1 MDPNKKT
8 DVDNENE
15 ISEQDAGH
23 TTTEEES
30 ISSVKK
36 AEKGVKKQ
44 APKRRADKRNPQKT
58 ADKLDGKT
66 MPAKESYDYQA
77 KLETLMDN
85 EATLSEEFKEVSSTI
100 FEAAVNSAVSEKIE
114 EIEESNEERFTEE
127 LDEAKEEM
135 VEKIDSYLNFVVEQW
150 MEDNKIEIQSG
161 LRNEIS
167 EDFLKGLKDLFT
179 ESYVEVPESKV
190 DLVDEL
196 VDQIAE
202 LEEKADAQT
211 EKEMDLVSENVELKR
226 EAVLLEQTSDLA
238 DTQREK
244 LREMSEKVDFES
256 EEKFTSKVETLK
268 ESFFAEPK
276 TKTQSLTE
284 QTESDDANGDDME
297 EVSPQMQS
305 FIDAT
310 KNSARV

>member
-8 DVDNENE
+8 DVNNENE

-36 AEKGVKKQ
+36 AEKAVKKQ
-44 APKRRADKRNPQKT
+44 APTRRADKRNPQKT

-66 MPAKESYDYQA
+66 MPAKESYDYQE
-77 KLETLMDN
+77 KLSELMDN
-85 EATLSEEFKEVSSTI
+85 EVTLSEEFKEVSSTI
-100 FEAAVNSAVSEKIE
+100 FEAAVNSAVSEKIDTLE
-114 EIEESNEERFTEE
+114 EEYEERFTGE

-135 VEKIDSYLNFVVEQW
+135 VEKIDSYLNYVVEQW
-150 MEDNKIEIQSG
+150 MEDNKVEIQSG

-196 VDQIAE
+196 VDQIE
-202 LEEKADAQT
+202 DLEEKVNTQT

-226 EAVLLEQTSDLA
+226 EAILIEQTSGLA
-238 DTQREK
+238 DTQVEK
-244 LREMSEKVDFES
+244 LRELSENVDFED
-256 EEKFTSKVETLK
+256 EEKFTSKVGTLK
-268 ESFFAEPK
+268 ESFFSEAKP
-276 TKTQSLTE
+276 KTQSLNE
-284 QTESDDANGDDME
+284 QTASDDENGDPE
-297 EVSPQMQS
+297 EVSPQMQQY
-305 FIDAT
+305 ITAT
-310 KNSARV
+310 QTSARK